1 MNKIVRIKMVKAMEY
16 IMRQCN
22 NEEIIEDW
30 LENGVADGDI
40 PYGELE
46 MMPNDEASL
55 YTYVDTDED
64 FSDLMRIFLEDMQ
77 DTLKDGG
84 LYCDDVCSTGAYLYT
99 VVPKKK
105 EERTVNTK
113 VMYMYRDAS
122 NYKIHSEEI
131 VAGSINEYYTNNYG
145 TTFGDFEF
153 SNFKQHCLIDG
164 EYFYPAGV
172 GLPNNNFQTAGYA
185 AYEDDPDWS
194 EFIGFEETKLP
205 PTGQLTITDLMCAFE
220 RGCGQLPF

>member
-1 MNKIVRIKMVKAMEY
+1 MNKIVRTKMVKAMEY
-16 IMRQCN
+16 IMRHCN

-64 FSDLMRIFLEDMQ
+64 FSDLMRIFLEGMQ
-77 DTLKDGG
+77 DALKDGG
-84 LYCDDVCSTGAYLYT
+84 LYCDDVCSTG
-99 VVPKKK
+99 VSQKR

-122 NYKIHSEEI
+122 NYKIYSEAI
-131 VAGSINEYYTNNYG
+131 VAGSINEFYG
-145 TTFGDFEF
+145 SPFDETALRK
-153 SNFKQHCLIDG
+153 FKQHCLIDG
-164 EYFYPAGV
+164 EYFYPTGV

-205 PTGQLTITDLMCAFE
+205 PTLEMKIGDLLNAF
-220 RGCGQLPF
+220 GNGAGKLPF